1 MQITLIFYA
10 ALEEAI
16 SGEPML
22 LEVAEGSTAEQV
34 IEQLS
39 HRFPQAAPILKAI
52 KRVEPIA
59 VFTPPHFIITKELN
73 FTLKYEKKYLDKYY
87 Y

>member
-39 HRFPQAAPILKAI
+39 QRFPQAAPILKAT
-52 KRVEPIA
+52 RLAHEEEYVAAPTGE
-59 VFTPPHFIITKELN
+59 
-73 FTLKYEKKYLDKYY
+73 
-87 Y
+87 

>member
-39 HRFPQAAPILKAI
+39 LRFPQAAPILKATRLAHEDEYVGKQTVLNGGAEYCLI
-52 KRVEPIA
+52 
-59 VFTPPHFIITKELN
+59 PPVSGG
-73 FTLKYEKKYLDKYY
+73 
-87 Y
+87 